1 MIVFKCPECGERMEI
16 GNQMAGQEIECVACR
31 ETVQVPDASESRP
44 AKQKPKRSKSPRARR
59 RAVVLFGGDDDAL
72 SDQEWWFYGALFL
85 FVPGAGAWVSSI
97 LYYMWRER
105 LPSKAGQINQLGWL
119 IFLCAHLPVTLVLS
133 CLCCLS
139 LRRH

>member
-31 ETVQVPDASESRP
+31 ETVRVPDASDPSTV
-44 AKQKPKRSKSPRARR
+44 KPKTKRSKPCRAKR
-59 RAVVLFGGDDDAL
+59 RAPSLFGGDDDAL
-72 SDQEWWFYGALFL
+72 SDQEWWLYGALFL

-97 LYYMWRER
+97 LYYMWREQ
-105 LPSKAGQINQLGWL
+105 LPSKAAQINQLGWL
-119 IFLCAHLPVTLVLS
+119 IFLCVHLPVTLILS